1 MSGDL
6 HPLAPHALPPF
17 VGGAD
22 GGDPLF
28 SAITFIVI
36 ALVLIIGVFYLK
48 LHAIPEQLA
57 HKHSNTQSQLIMVLA
72 LLALFT
78 HNNIFWV
85 AALILAL
92 LKFPDFLTPI
102 NSISDSLKKLTA
114 QEGSTPAP
122 KVDNSGEGR

>member
-6 HPLAPHALPPF
+6 HPLAPHSLPPF
-17 VGGAD
+17 VGAAD
-22 GGDPLF
+22 GSDPLF
-28 SAITFIVI
+28 SAIIFIVI
-36 ALVLIIGVFYLK
+36 LAVLGVGVFYLK

-57 HKHSNTQSQLIMVLA
+57 HKHGNTQSQLIMVLA

-92 LKFPDFLTPI
+92 L
-102 NSISDSLKKLTA
+102 
-114 QEGSTPAP
+114 
-122 KVDNSGEGR
+122 